1 MGLGSFGVEGLET
14 TAEVSPPSF
23 DSDVCSAALT
33 DEEEED
39 DDEDE
44 DVAEDLREVRRFL
57 VLGAAVAVGALDDDD
72 DDDVDIVS
80 KLGSSLVVSTKRVV
94 RARTAFATS
103 SLACTTLNWD
113 KGAHRHSS
121 SCRAQSEST

>member
-1 MGLGSFGVEGLET
+1 MGSFGVEGLEA

-72 DDDVDIVS
+72 DDVDIVS

-103 SLACTTLNWD
+103 SLAYTTLNLD